1 VNAPLRRVGVVVLV
15 LFGLLFANLNWV
27 QAYKADDYRESRY
40 NGRVQIDKYDRQ
52 RGSILAGGNEVAL
65 SVETTDNLKYLR
77 TYPFKESYAH
87 LLGFSPVNG
96 RDTALE
102 LSEDEFLSGR
112 SDKLIANRVWDM
124 ITGKNTPGGN
134 VLLTVSRTAQET
146 AYKELVANKNRASRG
161 AVVALDPTTGGVLAM
176 VSMPSFDPNAITSH
190 DTKAAEAAY
199 KAYEADPLNPLLNR
213 ATSEVKP
220 PASTM
225 KVLVSAAALKTGEY
239 NPATPIPAG
248 PTYQA
253 PGTSH
258 VIRNAGAS
266 ICPEAEVTLE
276 EALTESCNTGYAQL
290 GVKLGAD
297 ALNQTARDFGFYDQT
312 LTVGRLNDDDGKN
325 VKVVESSLGQLK
337 TSSNGDDKPRIA
349 QSSIGQLDV
358 LMTPMEGAMIASA
371 IANNGSQMRPYVVDQ
386 WIGPDLTSKHYVA
399 EPKQLRRS
407 CSPEVA
413 AQLQQ
418 MMTSVVEKG
427 TGKNARIDG
436 YQVGGKTGTAD
447 SAEEAKA
454 HGWFIG
460 FAMKDGRP
468 VVAVAVFLEEA
479 GKGGSAEAARIA
491 GRVMQGVI
499 ADKGG
504 K

>member
-1 VNAPLRRVGVVVLV
+1 VNAPLRRVGVVVMI

-27 QAYKADDYRESRY
+27 QAYKADDYRESQY
-40 NGRVQIDKYDRQ
+40 NGRVQIDEYDRQ
-52 RGSILAGGNEVAL
+52 RGSIIVGGNEVAR
-65 SVETTDNLKYLR
+65 SVATTDNLKYLR
-77 TYPFKESYAH
+77 TYDFKQSYAH
-87 LLGFSPVNG
+87 MLGYNPVNG
-96 RDTALE
+96 QATGLE
-102 LSEDEFLSGR
+102 LSEDEFLAGR
-112 SDKLIANRVWDM
+112 SDKLFANRVRDM
-124 ITGKNTPGGN
+124 FTGQHTAGGN
-134 VLLTVSRTAQET
+134 VLLTVSRTAQEK
-146 AYKELVANKNRASRG
+146 AYTELVGNKNGATRG

-176 VSMPSFDPNAITSH
+176 VSMPSFDPNAIASH
-190 DTKAAEAAY
+190 DTKAAGAAY
-199 KAYEADPLNPLLNR
+199 DAYEADPLNPLLNR

-225 KVLVSAAALKTGEY
+225 KVLVSAAALQNNH
-239 NPATPIPAG
+239 NPQTPIPAG

-258 VIRNAGAS
+258 VIRNAGSS
-266 ICPEAEVTLE
+266 ICPEAEVTLK
-276 EALTESCNTGYAQL
+276 EALTESCNTGFAQL

-297 ALNQTARDFGFYDQT
+297 VLNTTARDFGFYDPT
-312 LTVGRLNDDDGKN
+312 LTLGRLNEDDKN
-325 VKVVESSLGQLK
+325 VKVEQSTLGPLK
-337 TSSNGDDKPRIA
+337 TSSGNDDKPKIA
-349 QSSIGQLDV
+349 QTSIGQLDV
-358 LMTPMEGAMIASA
+358 KMTPLQGAMIASA
-371 IANNGSQMRPYVVDQ
+371 IANNGSQMRPYLVEQ
-386 WIGPDLTSKHYVA
+386 WIGPDLTTKHYVA

-413 AQLQQ
+413 GQLQE
-418 MMTSVVEKG
+418 MMISVVQNG

-447 SAEEAKA
+447 SAEDAKA

-499 ADKGG
+499 ADRGG